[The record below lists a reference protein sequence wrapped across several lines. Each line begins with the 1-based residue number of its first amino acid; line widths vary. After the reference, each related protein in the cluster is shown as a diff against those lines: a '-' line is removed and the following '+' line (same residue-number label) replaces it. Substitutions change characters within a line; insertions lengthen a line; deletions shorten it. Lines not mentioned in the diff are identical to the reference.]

1 MSTPHDGVV
10 DIDLAREEV
19 TIGGKVI
26 ELTEIESRVLW
37 TLVRHKGHV
46 LAPDAL
52 MAMSFEDY
60 HSDRRPISYPLI
72 MQAVAHINLKLG
84 GVEDLSPI
92 GVIRGFGL
100 LHQ

>member
-1 MSTPHDGVV
+1 MGSSHDDGV
-10 DIDLAREEV
+10 DFDLAREEV
-19 TIGGKVI
+19 TIGGRPI

-37 TLVRHKGHV
+37 TLVRHKGRL

-52 MAMSFEDY
+52 MALGFEDY

-72 MQAVAHINLKLG
+72 MQAVARINLKLG

-100 LHQ
+100 LYQ